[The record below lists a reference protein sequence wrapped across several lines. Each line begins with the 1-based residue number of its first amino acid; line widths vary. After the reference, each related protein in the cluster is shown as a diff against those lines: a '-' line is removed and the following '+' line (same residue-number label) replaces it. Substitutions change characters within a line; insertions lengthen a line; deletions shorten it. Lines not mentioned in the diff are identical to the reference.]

1 MAGAPPTA
9 YPGSMRGARD
19 VGGHIWAQQAFDQNT
34 IVRQYVKWDHRLEYQ
49 DNPGLL
55 VSRALQVALSEPT
68 GPVYLSL
75 PREITLLPQ
84 DGATFP
90 TAAQL
95 GISKAPWPD
104 PAAIDALAERLIA
117 ARAPVIIV
125 SGSGRYR
132 KTEALLVELC
142 ELLAIRVIVPTPHGM
157 HSFPMTHPLFDGTE
171 KAGDADVVIVLE
183 ARVPWMP
190 GRDEPLEQAYI
201 AVIGMDPIQ
210 SRIPSYEFTAD
221 ERMMAGAEEAI
232 TSLLAAVKKR
242 VRTDAVPGVAERA
255 ARIGELSNAQRQTA
269 VRIATERRKA
279 STMID
284 PLWLSSCLGRVVD
297 EHCVV
302 FDDTLNTNRVH
313 DYLRSDR
320 PASYFT
326 NPGTSGGWAIGAA
339 FGGKL
344 ADPERDMIAVTGD
357 GFYMFGTTSA
367 VIWAAQQNNAPF
379 MCVIYQNRSYTTG
392 VVGVTRSYGS
402 DSYAQKEG
410 FTGGYFDPPI
420 DFAKEAEAAGA
431 YGENVRDP
439 ADVEPALR
447 RGLAE
452 VRNGRTAVLSFW
464 LPRLLLND

>member
-1 MAGAPPTA
+1 
-9 YPGSMRGARD
+9 
-19 VGGHIWAQQAFDQNT
+19 
-34 IVRQYVKWDHRLEYQ
+34 
-49 DNPGLL
+49 
-55 VSRALQVALSEPT
+55 
-68 GPVYLSL
+68 
-75 PREITLLPQ
+75 
-84 DGATFP
+84 
-90 TAAQL
+90 
-95 GISKAPWPD
+95 
-104 PAAIDALAERLIA
+104 
-117 ARAPVIIV
+117 
-125 SGSGRYR
+125 
-132 KTEALLVELC
+132 
-142 ELLAIRVIVPTPHGM
+142 
-157 HSFPMTHPLFDGTE
+157 
-171 KAGDADVVIVLE
+171 
-183 ARVPWMP
+183 
-190 GRDEPLEQAYI
+190 
-201 AVIGMDPIQ
+201 
-210 SRIPSYEFTAD
+210 
-221 ERMMAGAEEAI
+221 
-232 TSLLAAVKKR
+232 
-242 VRTDAVPGVAERA
+242 VPGVAERA